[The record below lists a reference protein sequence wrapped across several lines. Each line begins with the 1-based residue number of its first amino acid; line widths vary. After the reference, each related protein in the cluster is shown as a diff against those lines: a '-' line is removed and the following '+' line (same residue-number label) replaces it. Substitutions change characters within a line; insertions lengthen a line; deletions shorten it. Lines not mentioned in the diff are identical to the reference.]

1 MKRVSIFLLIF
12 LGCYIS
18 FGQSCNTITSF
29 VPSICPTVYAA
40 EESTLPDESSLEEA
54 SNKELRNI
62 KPSELN
68 IGQNIVLIIYLLS
81 ILLICGIFVREGYR
95 IISDARHGVLRQNI
109 KMHRN
114 KMVYC
119 IIAFFGSS
127 LVCGFFMSALR
138 TPEQDAQD
146 KLNSQAQSILK
157 ERQKE
162 QQEQDAELQKK
173 YDEQAQYE
181 EWIDWQ
187 EKQKNAELQ
196 KKYDDQAKYEKMDC
210 TEKTTRAKK
219 S

>member
-81 ILLICGIFVREGYR
+81 ILLICGIFVR
-95 IISDARHGVLRQNI
+95 
-109 KMHRN
+109 
-114 KMVYC
+114 
-119 IIAFFGSS
+119 
-127 LVCGFFMSALR
+127 
-138 TPEQDAQD
+138 
-146 KLNSQAQSILK
+146 
-157 ERQKE
+157 
-162 QQEQDAELQKK
+162 
-173 YDEQAQYE
+173 
-181 EWIDWQ
+181 
-187 EKQKNAELQ
+187 
-196 KKYDDQAKYEKMDC
+196 
-210 TEKTTRAKK
+210 
-219 S
+219 

>member
-18 FGQSCNTITSF
+18 LVQSCNTITSF
-29 VPSICPTVYAA
+29 LPSICSTVYAA
-40 EESTLPDESSLEEA
+40 EESTFPDESSLEEA
-54 SNKELRNI
+54 SNEELSNI
-62 KPSELN
+62 KSSDLN
-68 IGQNIVLIIYLLS
+68 IGQNIVSTIFFLS
-81 ILLICGIFVREGYR
+81 ILLICGIFIREGYR
-95 IISDARHGVLRQNI
+95 IIRDARNGVLRQNI
-109 KMHRN
+109 KIHRN

-119 IIAFFGSS
+119 IIAFFGTFVIYGI
-127 LVCGFFMSALR
+127 LLYALK

-146 KLNSQAQSILK
+146 KLHSQAQSILK

-196 KKYDDQAKYEKMDC
+196 KKYDDQAKYEKWIAQKKQQ
-210 TEKTTRAKK
+210 EQKK

>member
-29 VPSICPTVYAA
+29 LPSTFSTVYAA
-40 EESTLPDESSLEEA
+40 EESTLPDESSLEKA
-54 SNKELRNI
+54 SNEELSNI
-62 KPSELN
+62 KRSDFN
-68 IGQNIVLIIYLLS
+68 IGQDIVATISLLS

-95 IISDARHGVLRQNI
+95 IISDARNGVLRQNI

-114 KMVYC
+114 KMIYC
-119 IIAFFGSS
+119 IVAVFGI
-127 LVCGFFMSALR
+127 LVISVILDNALR

-146 KLNSQAQSILK
+146 KLYSQAQSILK

-173 YDEQAQYE
+173 YDDQAQYE

-187 EKQKNAELQ
+187 
-196 KKYDDQAKYEKMDC
+196 KKAKKC
-210 TEKTTRAKK
+210 RITEKI
-219 S
+219 